1 MLTRYFLFEQ
11 ESDVPKAAESVSWT
25 LASSPVT
32 DVQRICAQPEA
43 SAKIAAAAK
52 SESEDPV
59 GYIALQ
65 GFRCV
70 DELYMIIRLLQLSL
84 RKPRRPQEKAQAIR
98 RAPSRK
104 VARRVPLI

>member
-1 MLTRYFLFEQ
+1 MLTQYFLFEQ

-25 LASSPVT
+25 FASSPVT
-32 DVQRICAQPEA
+32 HVQRICAQPET
-43 SAKIAAAAK
+43 SAK
-52 SESEDPV
+52 SESEEPV
-59 GYIALQ
+59 GFIALQ

-70 DELYMIIRLLQLSL
+70 DELYMIIRLLQVSL

-104 VARRVPLI
+104 AARRVPLI